1 MVVYDIELFGTF
13 FTYNNFFSCLVLKL
27 RLVLHNNQFQRR
39 LSDYNVEEQ
48 KDQIPEFSNVVE
60 DKMLVLLGADCSH
73 LLTFLCP
80 TTFT

>member
-48 KDQIPEFSNVVE
+48 KDQISLDQGIERDREKPQ
-60 DKMLVLLGADCSH
+60 D
-73 LLTFLCP
+73 
-80 TTFT
+80 